1 MDQSH
6 QMKEEMISEAKK
18 KLERIIKDAKVSIKV
33 RSDKELKGLIAQI
46 AEFFSNKWDH
56 QQEKLEEEN
65 RNLLMGL
72 TLAIEILYS
81 IHENLGED
89 SPLTAQDIAFM
100 DKGILTRLQH
110 QKHSMKESIGDSF

>member
-1 MDQSH
+1 
-6 QMKEEMISEAKK
+6 MISEAKK

-33 RSDKELKGLIAQI
+33 RSDKELKGLIPQI
-46 AEFFSNKWDH
+46 AEFFSNKGDY

-65 RNLLMGL
+65 RNLLMDL
-72 TLAIEILYS
+72 TSMREDLALAIEILYS

-100 DKGILTRLQH
+100 DKGILTRPQH